1 PQMQTLTTILAIS
14 VLIVAAYG
22 DICRRRIPNELA
34 ISIAILGLARMVI
47 AGEPGVALWTLAA
60 GAAVLFSGFL
70 VFWRG
75 LLGGGDAK
83 LLAAV
88 VLLVGYRELAD
99 LLLIMG
105 LVGGLLAL
113 IVIAIDRLGP
123 WLPPVPV
130 ILGICGAPLRLA
142 VFAEEKL
149 EGLLQFIRPSTSRH
163 GVSHSPPMRPRVP
176 YGVAIAAAGVAVL
189 VFQSSLPG

>member
-1 PQMQTLTTILAIS
+1 MQTLTTILAIS

-34 ISIAILGLARMVI
+34 IAIAILGLARMII
-47 AGEPGVALWTLAA
+47 AGEPSAALWTLAA
-60 GAAVLFSGFL
+60 GAAVLFTGFL
-70 VFWRG
+70 LFWRG
-75 LLGGGDAK
+75 LIGGGDAK

-99 LLLIMG
+99 LLLIMS

-113 IVIAIDRLGP
+113 VVIAIDRLGP

-130 ILGICGAPLRLA
+130 ILSICGAPLRLA
-142 VFAEEKL
+142 VFAEETL
-149 EGLLQFIRPSTSRH
+149 EGLLQFIRPPASRPT
-163 GVSHSPPMRPRVP
+163 VPHSLPMRPSVP
-176 YGVAIAAAGVAVL
+176 YGVAIAAAGVTVL
-189 VFQSSLPG
+189 VFQSSLPR

>member
-1 PQMQTLTTILAIS
+1 MQMLTTILAIS

-22 DICRRRIPNELA
+22 DICRRRIPNELV
-34 ISIAILGLARMVI
+34 ISIAILGLARMIIV
-47 AGEPGVALWTLAA
+47 GEPGAALWTLAA
-60 GAAVLFSGFL
+60 GAAVLFTGFL
-70 VFWRG
+70 LFWRG
-75 LLGGGDAK
+75 LIGGGDAK

-99 LLLIMG
+99 LLLIMS

-113 IVIAIDRLGP
+113 VVIAIDRLGP

-130 ILGICGAPLRLA
+130 ILSICGAPLRLA
-142 VFAEEKL
+142 VSAEETL
-149 EGLLQFIRPSTSRH
+149 EGLLQFIRPPAARRPA
-163 GVSHSPPMRPRVP
+163 VPHSLPMRPSVP
-176 YGVAIAAAGVAVL
+176 YGVAIAAAGVTVL

>member
-1 PQMQTLTTILAIS
+1 MQTLTTILAIS

-34 ISIAILGLARMVI
+34 IAIAILGLARMII
-47 AGEPGVALWTLAA
+47 AGEPSAALWTLAA
-60 GAAVLFSGFL
+60 GAAVLFTGFL

-75 LLGGGDAK
+75 LIGGGDAK

-88 VLLVGYRELAD
+88 VLLVGYHELAD
-99 LLLIMG
+99 LLLIMS

-113 IVIAIDRLGP
+113 VVIAIDRLGP

-130 ILGICGAPLRLA
+130 ILSICGAPLRLA

-149 EGLLQFIRPSTSRH
+149 ERLLQFARPSASPA
-163 GVSHSPPMRPRVP
+163 VSHSPPPRPSVP
-176 YGVAIAAAGVAVL
+176 YGVAIAAAGVTVL
-189 VFQSSLPG
+189 VFQSSLPR

>member
-1 PQMQTLTTILAIS
+1 MQTLTTILAIS

-34 ISIAILGLARMVI
+34 IAIAILGLARMII
-47 AGEPGVALWTLAA
+47 AGEPSAALWTLAA
-60 GAAVLFSGFL
+60 GAAVLFTGFL
-70 VFWRG
+70 LFWRG
-75 LLGGGDAK
+75 LIGGGDAK

-99 LLLIMG
+99 LLLIMS

-113 IVIAIDRLGP
+113 VVIAIDRLGP

-130 ILGICGAPLRLA
+130 ILSICGAPLRLA
-142 VFAEEKL
+142 VFAEETL
-149 EGLLQFIRPSTSRH
+149 EGLLQFIRPPASRPA
-163 GVSHSPPMRPRVP
+163 VPHSLPMRPSVP
-176 YGVAIAAAGVAVL
+176 YGVAIAAAGVTVL
-189 VFQSSLPG
+189 VFQSSLPR

>member
-1 PQMQTLTTILAIS
+1 MQTLTTILAIS

-34 ISIAILGLARMVI
+34 IAIAILGLARMII
-47 AGEPGVALWTLAA
+47 AGEPSAALWTLAA
-60 GAAVLFSGFL
+60 GAAVLFTGFL
-70 VFWRG
+70 LFWRG
-75 LLGGGDAK
+75 LIGGGDAK

-99 LLLIMG
+99 LLLIMS

-113 IVIAIDRLGP
+113 VVIAIDRLGP

-130 ILGICGAPLRLA
+130 ILSICGAPLRLA
-142 VFAEEKL
+142 VFAEETL
-149 EGLLQFIRPSTSRH
+149 EGLLQFIRPPASRPA
-163 GVSHSPPMRPRVP
+163 VPHSLPMRPSVP
-176 YGVAIAAAGVAVL
+176 YGVAIAAAGVTVL

>member
-1 PQMQTLTTILAIS
+1 MLTTILAIS

-22 DICRRRIPNELA
+22 DICRRRIPNELV
-34 ISIAILGLARMVI
+34 ISIAILGLARMIIV
-47 AGEPGVALWTLAA
+47 GEPGAALWTLAA
-60 GAAVLFSGFL
+60 GAAVLFTGFL
-70 VFWRG
+70 LFWRG
-75 LLGGGDAK
+75 LIGGGDAK

-99 LLLIMG
+99 LLLIMS

-113 IVIAIDRLGP
+113 VVIAIDRLGP

-130 ILGICGAPLRLA
+130 ILSICGAPLRLA
-142 VFAEEKL
+142 VSAEETL
-149 EGLLQFIRPSTSRH
+149 EGLLQFIRPPAARRPA
-163 GVSHSPPMRPRVP
+163 VPHSLPMRPSVP
-176 YGVAIAAAGVAVL
+176 YGVAIAAAGVTVL

>member
-1 PQMQTLTTILAIS
+1 MQTLTTILAIS

-34 ISIAILGLARMVI
+34 IAIAILGLARMII
-47 AGEPGVALWTLAA
+47 AGEPSAALWTLAA
-60 GAAVLFSGFL
+60 GGAVLFTGFL
-70 VFWRG
+70 LFWRG
-75 LLGGGDAK
+75 LIGGGDAK

-99 LLLIMG
+99 LLLIMS

-113 IVIAIDRLGP
+113 VVIAIDRLAP

-130 ILGICGAPLRLA
+130 ILSICGAPLRLA
-142 VFAEEKL
+142 VFAEETL
-149 EGLLQFIRPSTSRH
+149 EGLLQFIRPPASRPA
-163 GVSHSPPMRPRVP
+163 VSHSPPMRPSVP
-176 YGVAIAAAGVAVL
+176 YGVAIAAAGVTVL
-189 VFQSSLPG
+189 VFQSSLPR

>member
-1 PQMQTLTTILAIS
+1 MQTLTTILAIS

-34 ISIAILGLARMVI
+34 ISIAILGLARMVV
-47 AGEPGVALWTLAA
+47 AGEPGAALWTLAA
-60 GAAVLFSGFL
+60 GAAALFTGFL
-70 VFWRG
+70 LFWRG
-75 LLGGGDAK
+75 LIGGGDAK

-99 LLLIMG
+99 LLLIMS

-130 ILGICGAPLRLA
+130 ILSICGTPLRLA
-142 VFAEEKL
+142 VFVEEKL
-149 EGLLQFIRPSTSRH
+149 ERLLRFAQLSASRPA
-163 GVSHSPPMRPRVP
+163 VPHSLPMRPSVP
-176 YGVAIAAAGVAVL
+176 YGVAIAAAGVTVL

>member
-1 PQMQTLTTILAIS
+1 MQTLTTILAIS

-34 ISIAILGLARMVI
+34 IAIAILGLARMII
-47 AGEPGVALWTLAA
+47 AGEPSAALWTLAA
-60 GAAVLFSGFL
+60 GAAVLFTGFL

-75 LLGGGDAK
+75 LIGGGDAK

-99 LLLIMG
+99 LLLIMS

-113 IVIAIDRLGP
+113 VVIAIDRLGP

-130 ILGICGAPLRLA
+130 ILSICGAPLRLA
-142 VFAEEKL
+142 VFAEETL
-149 EGLLQFIRPSTSRH
+149 EGLLQFIRPPASRPA
-163 GVSHSPPMRPRVP
+163 VPHSLPMRPSVP
-176 YGVAIAAAGVAVL
+176 YGVAIAAAGVTVL
-189 VFQSSLPG
+189 VFQSSLPR